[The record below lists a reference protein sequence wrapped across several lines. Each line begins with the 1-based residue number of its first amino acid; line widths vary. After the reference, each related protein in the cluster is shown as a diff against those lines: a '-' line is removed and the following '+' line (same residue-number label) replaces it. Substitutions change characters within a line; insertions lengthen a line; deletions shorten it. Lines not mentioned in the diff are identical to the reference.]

1 MNIKGAG
8 RKPKEEEDRKGKN
21 LKIRLSEHDLS
32 RIQKLHGSS
41 HVKNRSDLVRDILLK
56 QTIQVQIVHL
66 ELESVLIELNQLLS
80 QVRYVIGGRSKDA
93 MGIKYFIKELEGSL
107 LETRQQMNKLS
118 VLTLDDLQTD
128 HDF

>member
-41 HVKNRSDLVRDILLK
+41 HVKNRSDLVRGILFK
-56 QTIQVQIVHL
+56 QTIQVDIVNP
-66 ELESVLIELNQLLS
+66 ELEAALVELNKLLS

-107 LETRQQMNKLS
+107 LETRQQMTKFSTLK
-118 VLTLDDLQTD
+118 LDDLRAEQA
-128 HDF
+128 